1 MAANSILIIDGDPA
15 FREDVEELVA
25 RAGLE
30 PTAVGLGRDALAV
43 AAASRPDVVV
53 SDVSL
58 PDMSGYEVCRV
69 LRDQYGEGLPIIL
82 VSGERTDAL
91 DRTSGLLLG
100 ADDYVVKPFHP
111 GEFLARVRRGVAR
124 SRPLRVADPA
134 SNGASSYGLTPRE
147 IEVLDLLAQGMRQPE
162 IADTLVISGKTVSS
176 HIQRILVKLDA
187 HSRAEA
193 IALAWRHGLVGRFA
207 PDVVGSALHDT
218 DNAASLN

>member
-1 MAANSILIIDGDPA
+1 
-15 FREDVEELVA
+15 
-25 RAGLE
+25 
-30 PTAVGLGRDALAV
+30 
-43 AAASRPDVVV
+43 
-53 SDVSL
+53 
-58 PDMSGYEVCRV
+58 V

-162 IADTLVISGKTVSS
+162 IAGTLVISGKTVSS
-176 HIQRILVKLDA
+176 HIQRILVKLGA

-207 PDVVGSALHDT
+207 PDVVGSVLHDT
-218 DNAASLN
+218 DNVAFLT